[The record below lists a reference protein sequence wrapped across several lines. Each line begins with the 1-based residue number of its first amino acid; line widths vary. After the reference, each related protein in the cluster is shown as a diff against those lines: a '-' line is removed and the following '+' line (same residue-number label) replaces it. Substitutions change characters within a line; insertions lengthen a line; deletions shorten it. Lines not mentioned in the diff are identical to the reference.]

1 MFSFSSTSDARA
13 WQRPSFRG
21 LLIPLTGPGEGEA
34 GGMRQGL
41 DLAQVGGR
49 PQSCQAG
56 PSASSQPWAL
66 VREESALLLEG
77 SVPARSSALQAR
89 FSLVLDPAPSGQI
102 CLVLEFLNKEVSV
115 QGGSTEGSP
124 EGQERRTGGE
134 WVQPLEHHQAMW
146 AQGTE
151 QMGMPGGHRYLI
163 LSAGQGGLAQP
174 SPQTPTAAHRCPP

>member
-1 MFSFSSTSDARA
+1 MH
-13 WQRPSFRG
+13 P
-21 LLIPLTGPGEGEA
+21 
-34 GGMRQGL
+34 GL
-41 DLAQVGGR
+41 DLAQVEGR

-56 PSASSQPWAL
+56 PSASSQPWAS

-77 SVPARSSALQAR
+77 LVPARPSALQAR
-89 FSLVLDPAPSGQI
+89 FSLVLDPTPSGQI

-124 EGQERRTGGE
+124 EGQERQAGGE

-151 QMGMPGGHRYLI
+151 QMGTPGGGWAGGHRYLI
-163 LSAGQGGLAQP
+163 LSAGQGGLAQTG
-174 SPQTPTAAHRCPP
+174 PQTPTAAHRCPP

>member
-1 MFSFSSTSDARA
+1 
-13 WQRPSFRG
+13 
-21 LLIPLTGPGEGEA
+21 
-34 GGMRQGL
+34 MRQGL

-66 VREESALLLEG
+66 VKEESALLLEG

-151 QMGMPGGHRYLI
+151 QMGRPGGHRYLI